1 MAIERKRLYEFGPF
15 CLDTSERVLSH
26 AGQPVPITPK
36 VFEIL
41 LTLVE
46 NSGRLIEKDELM
58 KKVWPDSYVEDS
70 NLTFNISVL
79 RKALAKDAGEQTF
92 IETVPRRGY
101 RFIAPVREVTGEQ
114 SEVFLREQSDAAFIP
129 VEDLATDSQE
139 EMRVALPAPAGEPPD
154 NHKNLLFTLPV
165 IASGAL
171 LIVLALALYYMGDS
185 GEDNQTSGKA
195 ISSVAVLPF
204 KPLSYDGADDYL
216 GLGLADT
223 LITRLSSLN
232 RIVVRPTSTVRKYAD
247 LSLDPVQAGRELK
260 VESVLE
266 GSLQRSGDRIR
277 LTLRLVNVE
286 DGRSI
291 WANTF
296 DEHQTD
302 LFKVQDSISERV
314 AAALALTLTGE
325 EQKQLT
331 RKYTQ
336 NTEAYHLYLKGRF
349 YWNKRT
355 SEGMKKAIEHF
366 EKAIQK
372 DSNYVL
378 AYAGLADAYS
388 MPDYTGLPQ
397 QDSYQQAQAAA
408 AKAVEIDDTLAE
420 AHTSLAYVAMRH
432 RWDWPQSE
440 KELKHALS
448 INPGY
453 ARAHHLYAIYL
464 ELMGRS
470 EEAIVEAK
478 RAQDLDPLSP
488 AISESYGSRLLN
500 ARQYDQAIEELR
512 NTIEMEPNF
521 ALPYLTLGQAYLQKG
536 MLAEALTVYQRFMEI
551 ENSPWGLGGLGYAYA
566 ISGRRSEAQKIIG
579 QLQEQSQRPYFP
591 WEEIARVCIGLGD
604 KNQAMAWLEKAY
616 QARSDHLV
624 FIKIDPAWD
633 DMRSDPRFLDLLRRI
648 GLPTL

>member
-1 MAIERKRLYEFGPF
+1 MTIERKRLYEFGPF
-15 CLDTSERVLSH
+15 CLDASERVLLRD
-26 AGQPVPITPK
+26 GQPVPVTPK

-46 NSGRLIEKDELM
+46 NSGRLVEKDELM
-58 KKVWPDSYVEDS
+58 KKVWPDSFVEDS

-79 RKALAKDAGEQTF
+79 RKALARDAGEQPF

-101 RFIAPVREVTGEQ
+101 RFIAPVREIAKEQPETLLQEQTGATVILE
-114 SEVFLREQSDAAFIP
+114 
-129 VEDLATDSQE
+129 EDLSTDGQE
-139 EMRVALPAPAGEPPD
+139 EMRGALPASASESQD
-154 NHKNLLFTLPV
+154 KRKNSLFTLPV
-165 IASGAL
+165 IAFGAL
-171 LIVLALALYYMGDS
+171 LIVLALALFYMRNA
-185 GEDNQTSGKA
+185 GEDNQNSGKA
-195 ISSVAVLPF
+195 IRSIAVLPF
-204 KPLSYDGADDYL
+204 KPLSHDGADDYL

-223 LITRLSSLN
+223 IITRLSSLN

-247 LSLDPVQAGRELK
+247 SSLDPVQAGRELK

-277 LTLRLVNVE
+277 LSLRLVNVE
-286 DGRSI
+286 DGRPV

-296 DEHQTD
+296 DEHMTD

-314 AAALALTLTGE
+314 ATALALTLTGE
-325 EQKQLT
+325 EQKLLT

-336 NTEAYHLYLKGRF
+336 DTEAYHLYIKGRF

-355 SEGMKKAIEHF
+355 PEGMKRAIEHF

-372 DSNYVL
+372 DADYAL

-388 MPDYTGLPQ
+388 MPEYTGLPPQ
-397 QDSYQQAQAAA
+397 ESYQKAQSAA

-440 KELKHALS
+440 KELKRALA

-470 EEAIVEAK
+470 EEALAEAK

-500 ARQYDQAIEELR
+500 ARKYDQAIEELR
-512 NTIEMEPNF
+512 NTLDMEPSF
-521 ALPYLTLGQAYLQKG
+521 VSPYLSLGQAYLQKG
-536 MLAEALTVYQRFMEI
+536 MHAEALMVYQRFMEI

-566 ISGRRSEAQKIIG
+566 VSGRRREAQKIIA
-579 QLQEQSQRPYFP
+579 QLQEQSIGDYFP
-591 WEEIARVCIGLGD
+591 REEIARVYIGLGD
-604 KNQAMAWLEKAY
+604 KNTAMVWLEKAY

-624 FIKIDPAWD
+624 FIKADPAWD
-633 DMRSDPRFLDLLRRI
+633 DLRSDPRFLHLLNRI
-648 GLPTL
+648 GLAT